1 MSKRKTAALWAV
13 LAQGVG
19 LSLGIYLAG
28 ILLLTLLLTRGTVP
42 EGSAFPV
49 LAALALAAALGGGIL
64 TARRTRWG
72 TLPSAL
78 SSAGLF
84 AALTAAAGALCW
96 REEIAW
102 LGQGGILLAC
112 ILAGGAVAGI
122 LTGRPPR
129 RRRKR

>member
-1 MSKRKTAALWAV
+1 MEKTR
-13 LAQGVG
+13 
-19 LSLGIYLAG
+19 SLCRFL
-28 ILLLTLLLTRGTVP
+28 LLLTLLLTRGTVP

-96 REEIAW
+96 REEIQW
-102 LGQGGILLAC
+102 LGRGGILLLC
-112 ILAGGAVAGI
+112 VLAGGVLAGV
-122 LTGRPPR
+122 LAGRRPR